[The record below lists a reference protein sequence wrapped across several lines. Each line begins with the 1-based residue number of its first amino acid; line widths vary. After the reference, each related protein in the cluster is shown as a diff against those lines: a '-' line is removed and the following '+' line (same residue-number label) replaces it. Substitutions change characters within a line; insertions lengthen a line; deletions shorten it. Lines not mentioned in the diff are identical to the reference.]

1 MDHSEIAKNLEV
13 QSFSCFK
20 DVFAEAASKFMTFGE
35 IYKLI
40 KHGGRIYP
48 DHSTLSES
56 TLRARQHLEAGD
68 KAGYDRVKK
77 QLPAITPHAFY
88 PAGRGKESEH
98 ELTEVMMVDLDH
110 LTDEELEKILEDSK
124 NLQGVILACKS
135 LSGKGAH
142 LLMRCTPIPE
152 GQFELCYKALCEY
165 VECVLGKA
173 PDPACK
179 NINRLMIINHDPDV
193 YYNPEALP
201 FDFSWILWSNNSF
214 NIF

>member
-88 PAGRGKESEH
+88 PAGRGKESKH
-98 ELTEVMMVDLDH
+98 ELSNFMMIDHDH
-110 LTDEELEKILEDSK
+110 LGKETATIHENVKK
-124 NLQGVILACKS
+124 LQGATLAYKS
-135 LSGKGAH
+135 LSGEGEHIIIKH
-142 LLMRCTPIPE
+142 TPIPE
-152 GQFELCYKALCEY
+152 EQFELCYKALCEY
-165 VECVLGKA
+165 VEYVLGKA